1 MPCLHYNITPRTNVE
16 LCEKHMSER
25 ARYIP
30 EMQEEMF
37 CNAKGGISDRKGRG
51 EGTGLLRLNQVFV
64 HQTKRPS
71 RESGAAFFGMGGR
84 GALLSYDRN
93 FGSIG
98 NAGFAKVQRRIF
110 DYHAGQ
116 GIAILEGILA
126 DARDGFA
133 AKLR

>member
-1 MPCLHYNITPRTNVE
+1 
-16 LCEKHMSER
+16 
-25 ARYIP
+25 
-30 EMQEEMF
+30 MQKAAF
-37 CNAKGGISDRKGRG
+37 FDRKGRG
-51 EGTGLLRLNQVFV
+51 EGTGILRLNQVFV
-64 HQTKRPS
+64 HQTKSRLAKAGRP
-71 RESGAAFFGMGGR
+71 FFGMEGR

-110 DYHAGQ
+110 DYHACQ